1 MLSHLR
7 RVARFWFWWQQG
19 NRMNAYF
26 IQSKRHAPSSKA
38 SVAKIQYDGW
48 IASA

>member
-7 RVARFWFWWQQG
+7 RVARFWWQQG
-19 NRMNAYF
+19 NCMNAYF
-26 IQSKRHAPSSKA
+26 MQSKRHAPSSKA